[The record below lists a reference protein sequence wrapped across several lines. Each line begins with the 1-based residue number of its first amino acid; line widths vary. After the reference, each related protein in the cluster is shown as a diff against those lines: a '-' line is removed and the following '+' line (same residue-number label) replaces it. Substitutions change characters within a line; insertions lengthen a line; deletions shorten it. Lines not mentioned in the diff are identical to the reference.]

1 MFLSNFTFSIIAYMN
16 DFCLLLIRDETRKAD
31 VSLVK
36 ICYYITDDEGVN
48 AVARKEKEI
57 EEYLTH
63 LYVHVNEIEHFAL
76 FTGLSVQQFI
86 RHFSDLSALLLL
98 KHRYE
103 DASFNIH
110 TQLEFVVQEQY
121 TRFLKDFAERPT
133 ALCVIDFSDEKKL
146 NMLSPQEQ
154 AELLYIAHKKEAFRL
169 PFYHH
174 LQNRFVYLTDEGEQI
189 TKIYFRDVDDI
200 NKLIASVFN
209 QYISEKAKSTAFWR
223 KKNNIA
229 LPELSSDKVKVYSDY
244 YEDGVLLSLFKL
256 DKTNY
261 GVEVRSLPE
270 NIFPD
275 EVLDDLN
282 HHLDKPA
289 DLLIQF

>member
-1 MFLSNFTFSIIAYMN
+1 MA
-16 DFCLLLIRDETRKAD
+16 K
-31 VSLVK
+31 
-36 ICYYITDDEGVN
+36 
-48 AVARKEKEI
+48 KEKEV

-63 LYVHVNEIEHFAL
+63 LYVHVNEIEHFVL
-76 FTGLSVQQFI
+76 FSGISIQQFI
-86 RHFSDLSALLLL
+86 KYFSDLSALLLL

-110 TQLEFVVQEQY
+110 TQLEFVVQDQY
-121 TRFLKDFAERPT
+121 ARFLKDYAEHPT
-133 ALCVIDFSDEKKL
+133 ALCLLDFSDEKRL

-174 LQNRFVYLTDEGEQI
+174 LQNRFVYLTDEGQQI
-189 TKIYFRDVDDI
+189 TKVYFRDVEDI

-209 QYISEKAKSTAFWR
+209 QLISEKAKSTAFWR
-223 KKNNIA
+223 KKNNVV
-229 LPELSSDKVKVYSDY
+229 LPELSADKVEAYTDY
-244 YEDGVLLSLFKL
+244 YEDGVLMSLFKL

-261 GVEVRSLPE
+261 GLEIRSLPE

-275 EVLDDLN
+275 EVLGDLN
-282 HHLDKPA
+282 LHLDKPA
-289 DLLIQF
+289 DLLIEI

>member
-1 MFLSNFTFSIIAYMN
+1 MA
-16 DFCLLLIRDETRKAD
+16 K
-31 VSLVK
+31 
-36 ICYYITDDEGVN
+36 
-48 AVARKEKEI
+48 KEKEI

-76 FTGLSVQQFI
+76 FSGLSVQQFI
-86 RHFSDLSALLLL
+86 KNFSDLSALLLL
-98 KHRYE
+98 KHQYE
-103 DASFNIH
+103 DASFNMH
-110 TQLEFVVQEQY
+110 TQLEFVVKEQY
-121 TRFLKDFAERPT
+121 NHFLKDYAERPSV
-133 ALCVIDFSDEKKL
+133 LCLLDFSDERKL

-174 LQNRFVYLTDEGEQI
+174 LQNRFVYLSDEGQQI
-189 TKIYFRDVDDI
+189 TKIYFRDIEDI

-209 QYISEKAKSTAFWR
+209 QYIHEKMKSTAFWR
-223 KKNNIA
+223 KKNNVI
-229 LPELSSDKVKVYSDY
+229 LPELSIEKVDAYADY
-244 YEDGVLLSLFKL
+244 YEDGVLMSLFKL

-261 GVEVRSLPE
+261 GIEIRSLPE

-275 EVLDDLN
+275 EVLGDLKD
-282 HHLDKPA
+282 HLDKPA